1 MESDT
6 INTVALIHTCSTRE
20 AKYLLEHIV
29 NMAIE
34 SVSIIWPHPVTTP
47 SYFCIGYSGFTER
60 Y

>member
-6 INTVALIHTCSTRE
+6 VNTVALVHTCSTRE

-34 SVSIIWPHPVTTP
+34 SVSITWLHPLTLTTP
-47 SYFCIGYSGFTER
+47 LISV
-60 Y
+60 